1 MKATFKGK
9 GTKAGLFGYF
19 AVLIFL
25 ILFTTWLQGYITAM
39 MKGSSRARTVAALAA
54 GMVQVAVLFP
64 LVKYVLF
71 KEK

>member
-9 GTKAGLFGYF
+9 GTKAGLIGYF
-19 AVLIFL
+19 VVLFAL

-39 MKGSSRARTVAALAA
+39 MKGSSWARTVAAMAA

-64 LVKYVLF
+64 LEKYVLF
-71 KEK
+71 REK